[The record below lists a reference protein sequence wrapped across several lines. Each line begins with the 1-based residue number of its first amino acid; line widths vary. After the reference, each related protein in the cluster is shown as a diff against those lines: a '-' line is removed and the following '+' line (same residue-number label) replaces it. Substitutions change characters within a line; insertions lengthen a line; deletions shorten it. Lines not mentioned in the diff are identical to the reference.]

1 MRVDLFTTIHKAIRA
16 DLFDLAREAARC
28 DLRSTEDVDALVA
41 HVERTV
47 GYLEEHAH
55 HEDNHIL
62 GAVRTV
68 APELAASLAQDHRA
82 LDVVAIEVERAAHA
96 LATAGAAERPAAGA
110 QLARLVNHLVA
121 VQLVHMNREET
132 EVNDA
137 LWGSLGDPELAEI
150 RGRILGGIP
159 AERMVEWRALMAP
172 ALSPVERAA
181 VIG

>member
-1 MRVDLFTTIHKAIRA
+1 MRVDLFTTIHKAIRGA
-16 DLFDLAREAARC
+16 LFELAREAARC
-28 DLRSTEDVDALVA
+28 DLRSAEEIDGLVA
-41 HVERTV
+41 RVERTI

-55 HEDNHIL
+55 HEDGHVL
-62 GAVRTV
+62 PAVRTV

-82 LDVVAIEVERAAHA
+82 LDVVALEVERAAHA
-96 LATAGAAERPAAGA
+96 LAAASPADRPDAGG

-132 EVNDA
+132 EVNEA
-137 LWGSLGDPELAEI
+137 LWGALGDPELAGI
-150 RGRILGGIP
+150 HGRILAAIP
-159 AERMVEWRALMAP
+159 ADRMSEWQGLMGP